1 MAEILVICFKCQDLN
16 SKHISKEAILHVF
29 GIEKSGGIIKS
40 TLLQLKLETLG
51 PLPLWASQ

>member
-29 GIEKSGGIIKS
+29 GIEKSGGFIKT
-40 TLLQLKLETLG
+40 TLFAVRLKTH
-51 PLPLWASQ
+51 LWAPR